1 VNMRVNRGDDAT
13 AGGLPARPS
22 RRAVHLSGIAI
33 LNDRQTAEVTV
44 LDLTYDGCCIEAAD
58 ALTVGQTIKLSVP
71 GLGAIDAQVRWCKGS
86 KFGLAFSPA
95 PEKPR
100 EIRPRAAE
108 RLAVDAEVMQRR
120 HGHPNYRVR
129 LSDVSRTGCKAD
141 FVERPRVGDHVWIK
155 FEGLESL
162 DAEVCWA
169 EGFHAGLKFVNPI
182 HPAVFDLLAKR
193 LGD

>member
-1 VNMRVNRGDDAT
+1 MRVNRDHHST
-13 AGGLPARPS
+13 AAGLPSRPR

-33 LNDRQTAEVTV
+33 LNDRQTVEVTV
-44 LDLTYDGCCIEAAD
+44 VDLTYDGCCIEAAD
-58 ALTVGQTIKLSVP
+58 TLTAGQLIKLSVP
-71 GLGAIDAQVRWCKGS
+71 GLGAIDAQVRWSKGS

-141 FVERPRVGDHVWIK
+141 FVERPRVGDHIWIK
-155 FEGLESL
+155 FDGLESL
-162 DAEVCWA
+162 DAEVCWT
-169 EGFHAGLKFVNPI
+169 EGFQAGLKYVNPI
-182 HPAVFDLLAKR
+182 HPAVFDMLAKR
-193 LGD
+193 LGE